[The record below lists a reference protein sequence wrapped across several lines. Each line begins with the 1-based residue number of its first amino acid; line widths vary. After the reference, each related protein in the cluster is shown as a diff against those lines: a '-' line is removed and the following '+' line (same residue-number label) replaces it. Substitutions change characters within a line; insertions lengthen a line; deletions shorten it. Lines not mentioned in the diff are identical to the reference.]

1 MTGPSGSLHLFNL
14 RRTSILGARV
24 DNVKG
29 ITHNRGWARRRR
41 GEMNKGGTATN
52 EEAWGCWPCK
62 QNRDRERMEQETT
75 TQDPM
80 TRQQTQQQWAMEDAE
95 QLNTKATL
103 KHILCGECT
112 GLPQESDKNQT
123 RRNRNTLPAS
133 RKPSRSAMNIAAAK
147 TAPTEDE

>member
-1 MTGPSGSLHLFNL
+1 
-14 RRTSILGARV
+14 
-24 DNVKG
+24 
-29 ITHNRGWARRRR
+29 
-41 GEMNKGGTATN
+41 MNKGGTATN

-80 TRQQTQQQWAMEDAE
+80 TSQQTQQQWAMEAAK

-112 GLPQESDKNQT
+112 GLPQESDQAQQEYI
-123 RRNRNTLPAS
+123 AS
-133 RKPSRSAMNIAAAK
+133 LKKAIAKCNEHSSRER